1 MLGALFAAEL
11 ELHARG
17 TLAEARTLRTLT
29 RTVILTLTPSPNLNP
44 NQARTLLRHLAHAEA
59 RLRLGGAAP
68 PPLLDCRAL
77 GAMRDAWLAQQ
88 HTAFYKVLD
97 TLIRTL
103 TLTKPNSSPNPNSN
117 RHPTPTPTPAPLPGA
132 RQRP

>member
-1 MLGALFAAEL
+1 MLGALLAAEL

-17 TLAEARTLRTLT
+17 ALAEARALRTLT

-97 TLIRTL
+97 TLILIRTL
-103 TLTKPNSSPNPNSN
+103 TLTNPI
-117 RHPTPTPTPAPLPGA
+117 
-132 RQRP
+132 